1 MEKQM
6 AAPSLYPLC
15 SGPGHWTLGE
25 VSGRPGRAWGSG
37 RRRLRLSW
45 FPGTAQLQASSPF
58 RFLPTLLSP
67 PLGIPSSTAGAFT
80 SRAICPAVPPRAS
93 QGVAVPSSLQLAGVV
108 HRAPPP
114 CRELPT
120 PAPPERQPLQGLVQ
134 LTRGGHSPGSQRC
147 STHAACAC
155 MGARGTAEPSG
166 FHCPGAG
173 PPAPVPPELGPRG
186 CLELCTGVPVRGP
199 SLVGPS
205 LPAVGP
211 ELCSHSAQTRMLL
224 ARASQGSAVG
234 AEARGLYV
242 GVSAPSGHAR
252 LP

>member
-1 MEKQM
+1 MGKQM

-173 PPAPVPPELGPRG
+173 PPCPGPARTGAPGLSGALYG
-186 CLELCTGVPVRGP
+186 CAC
-199 SLVGPS
+199 
-205 LPAVGP
+205 
-211 ELCSHSAQTRMLL
+211 
-224 ARASQGSAVG
+224 ARAFPGRTQPPCGG
-234 AEARGLYV
+234 ARALFALSPDPHAACS
-242 GVSAPSGHAR
+242 GVSGERSWG
-252 LP
+252 